1 MSRIKSRDTNP
12 EKIVRSLIFKLGY
25 RYRLHDKNLP
35 GKPDIVFRK
44 AKKAIFVHGCFWHL
58 HKGCRDGTIPKSD
71 HQRWKMKLER
81 NVERDRSHIKELKK
95 EGWKVLVLWECNIE
109 KRIDTITRKLED
121 FLSP

>member
-35 GKPDIVFRK
+35 GKPDIVFGK

-71 HQRWKMKLER
+71 HQRWKTKLER

-95 EGWKVLVLWECNIE
+95 DGWKVLVLWECTIE
-109 KRIDTITRKLED
+109 KKIDTITRKLED
-121 FLSP
+121 FLSQ